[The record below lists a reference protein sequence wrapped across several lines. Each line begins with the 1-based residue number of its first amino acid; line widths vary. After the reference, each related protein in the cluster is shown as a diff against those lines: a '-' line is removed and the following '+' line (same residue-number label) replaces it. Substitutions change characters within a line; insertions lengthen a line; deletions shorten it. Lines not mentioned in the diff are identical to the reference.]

1 MKKNRLLEL
10 DALRGIAAL
19 AVVVYHYFYRY
30 NELHNRPDDILNWV
44 YFGKYG
50 AQFFFIISGFVIY
63 WTLSRVDKPLDFLIS
78 RFSRLY
84 PVYWVAVIITFSIVA
99 ITGLPG
105 KEVSIYEALCNLLMF
120 HEYFKIPHVDGVY
133 WTLTVELTFY
143 FWIFILYLSRQL
155 KWAEYWMLPVLM
167 VAVLQSTGFFKL
179 PEIVNKIF
187 ITYHIS
193 FFIAGISFY
202 KIINKTSDRFTIPL
216 ILISLVST
224 AFIISFKHFLVFSF
238 FYTGFYLAISGRLR
252 FLSFKPFVFLGGI
265 SYSLYLIHQNVGFV
279 ILNKFS
285 ENQLPTAPGAFLS
298 IVLCVIAASLL
309 NRYVEKPALSA
320 IREFYRSNRRMKQIA
335 DMFAFNR
342 QNVSSVLVSDK
353 QTHGK
358 IGRTQEL
365 SSSSAGQEQSKSDS
379 E

>member
-1 MKKNRLLEL
+1 MKNNRLFEL

-19 AVVVYHYFYRY
+19 AVVVYHYFHRY
-30 NELHNRPDDILNWV
+30 NEVHNRPEAIIDWV

-63 WTLSRVDKPLDFLIS
+63 WTLSKVEKPLDFLIS

-105 KEVSIYEALCNLLMF
+105 KEVSIYEALYNLLMF

-155 KWAEYWMLPVLM
+155 KRAEYWMLPVLI
-167 VAVLQSTGFFKL
+167 VAVLQSSGFFKL
-179 PEIVNKIF
+179 PGIVNKIL

-202 KIINKTSDRFTIPL
+202 KIINKNSDRFTIPL
-216 ILISLVST
+216 IIFSLIST
-224 AFIISFKHFLVFSF
+224 AFIISIKHFLVFSA
-238 FYTGFYLAISGRLR
+238 FYACFYLAISGRMK

-265 SYSLYLIHQNVGFV
+265 SYSLYLLHQNIGFV
-279 ILNKFS
+279 ILNKFY
-285 ENQLPTAPGAFLS
+285 ENQLPTTLGAFLS
-298 IVLCVIAASLL
+298 IALCVLFASLL
-309 NRYVEKPALSA
+309 NKYVEKPALSA
-320 IREFYRSNRRMKQIA
+320 IRDFYKYNQKMKLNIKSQRRKGTKYEI
-335 DMFAFNR
+335 R
-342 QNVSSVLVSDK
+342 K
-353 QTHGK
+353 TK
-358 IGRTQEL
+358 
-365 SSSSAGQEQSKSDS
+365 QEQ
-379 E
+379 EIG

>member
-1 MKKNRLLEL
+1 MKNNRLFEL

-30 NELHNRPDDILNWV
+30 NELHNRPDEIISWV

-63 WTLSRVDKPLDFLIS
+63 WTLSRVKKPFDFLIS

-143 FWIFILYLSRQL
+143 FWIFILYLCRQL
-155 KWAEYWMLPVLM
+155 KRAEYWMLPVLL
-167 VAVLQSTGFFKL
+167 VAVLQSAGFLKL

-202 KIINKTSDRFTIPL
+202 KIINKISDRFTVLL
-216 ILISLVST
+216 ILISLIST
-224 AFIISFKHFLVFSF
+224 AFIISVKHFLVFSV
-238 FYTGFYLAISGRLR
+238 FYTCFYFAISGKLKL
-252 FLSFKPFVFLGGI
+252 LSFKPFVFLGGI
-265 SYSLYLIHQNVGFV
+265 SYSLYLLHQNIGFI
-279 ILNKFS
+279 ILDTFYNH
-285 ENQLPTAPGAFLS
+285 QLPTALGAFLS
-298 IVLCVIAASLL
+298 ITLCVLAATLL
-309 NRYVEKPALSA
+309 NKYVEKPALSA
-320 IREFYRSNRRMKQIA
+320 IREFYRSNRRIKQIA
-335 DMFAFNR
+335 DMFSFNM
-342 QNVSSVLVSDK
+342 QSIPLVSISDRQFSGK
-353 QTHGK
+353 VSQTQG
-358 IGRTQEL
+358 G
-365 SSSSAGQEQSKSDS
+365 SQSDL